1 MAQQKGIY
9 FLSPT
14 SDAFRL
20 LKKRFVTVVLL
31 DSITIKR
38 NEFSLIAFHE
48 VEEES
53 TRHKVYN
60 GCRNMS

>member
-1 MAQQKGIY
+1 MSHVQKSLVDGTANGIY

-38 NEFSLIAFHE
+38 NEFSLIAFYE

-53 TRHKVYN
+53 T
-60 GCRNMS
+60 